1 MLFILIKFF
10 KFSSNMFYNFGIYL
24 KQSSTDFLGF
34 KEMALLI
41 KLIRFKFKELLNN
54 FEEWPCPSNFRSIL
68 KNLSRCYWRFYEG
81 CIKKDVSAMG
91 GLAEYVGVLDR
102 IVGTSAKTMT

>member
-1 MLFILIKFF
+1 
-10 KFSSNMFYNFGIYL
+10 
-24 KQSSTDFLGF
+24 
-34 KEMALLI
+34 MALLI